1 MAHVYGIKAEYL
13 DLWGEDEDCII
24 PEDDLKDI
32 TAGWDKTP
40 DDVIDQLYEIPVIFY
55 GYDPDGCYCAIILDD
70 GYLWQTDCALLTKYR
85 RLNDE
90 YYTRASDFQS
100 LKTELEKEGWKLE
113 TA

>member
-1 MAHVYGIKAEYL
+1 MAHVYGIKEEYL

-24 PEDDLKDI
+24 SGNDLECI

-40 DDVIDQLYEIPVIFY
+40 DDVIEQLYEIPVIFY
-55 GYDPDGCYCAIILDD
+55 GYDPDECFRAIILDN
-70 GYLWQTDCALLTKYR
+70 GYLWQTDCAWHTKYR

-90 YYTRASDFQS
+90 YYTRASDFQT
-100 LKTELEKEGWKLE
+100 LKTELQKEGWKLE

>member
-13 DLWGEDEDCII
+13 DLWGAYEDCII
-24 PEDDLKDI
+24 AENDLEDI

-55 GYDPDGCYCAIILDD
+55 GYDPDGDYCAIILDN
-70 GYLWQTDCALLTKYR
+70 GYLWQTDPALLSKYR
-85 RLNDE
+85 LLNSE
-90 YYTRASDFQS
+90 YYTRASDFEP
-100 LKTELEKEGWKLE
+100 LKAELEKEGWKLE